1 MTPLDNLEKLA
12 DEATPG
18 PWTDGGTG
26 TIVCEV
32 DGNELNPSIQRSI
45 VSPSCKNHE
54 SNLDED
60 AAFIAAANPA
70 TIKTLIQVIREARE
84 ALAFYANRE
93 MYMAD
98 CELGDITEWELD
110 CYGDKARKAE
120 AKIDALLEGI
130 K

>member
-1 MTPLDNLEKLA
+1 MTPLDKLSELEKACDL
-12 DEATPG
+12 ATPG
-18 PWTDGGTG
+18 PWKNNPGNPMIHGPKG
-26 TIVCEV
+26 AGEV
-32 DGNELNPSIQRSI
+32 AKIREVFMDRTQRD
-45 VSPSCKNHE
+45 N
-54 SNLDED
+54 N
-60 AAFIAAANPA
+60 AAFISAANPA
-70 TIKTLIQVIREARE
+70 TIKTLIQVIRDARE

>member
-1 MTPLDNLEKLA
+1 MTRLDKLEKLA
-12 DEATPG
+12 NEATPG

-45 VSPSCKNHE
+45 ISPSCKNHE

-84 ALAFYANRE
+84 MGTNSYDTIHGEFCGKEHHPLCKE
-93 MYMAD
+93 
-98 CELGDITEWELD
+98 ITDSL
-110 CYGDKARKAE
+110 
-120 AKIDALLEGI
+120 AKIDKMLEEI